1 MTETRTQRV
10 RILVAIDDGGR
21 WNSCG
26 GSAMPDDECRNCIYI
41 DNLNEHLVYY
51 WVEAEVPIPT
61 TLTIDGVA
69 TEAEPHG

>member
-1 MTETRTQRV
+1 
-10 RILVAIDDGGR
+10 
-21 WNSCG
+21 
-26 GSAMPDDECRNCIYI
+26 MPDDECRNCIYI